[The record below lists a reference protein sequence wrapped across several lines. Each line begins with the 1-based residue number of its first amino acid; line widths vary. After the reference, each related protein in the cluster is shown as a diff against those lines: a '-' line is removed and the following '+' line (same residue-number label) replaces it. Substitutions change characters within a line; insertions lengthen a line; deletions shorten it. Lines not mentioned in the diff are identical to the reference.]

1 MRVVFVVMG
10 MLGMFMLFSGLGLI
24 DESASIQG
32 MMIGL
37 GCSLI
42 GLIMMASYVVYDH
55 SRGE

>member
-1 MRVVFVVMG
+1 MRVMFSVLG
-10 MLGMFMLFSGLGLI
+10 MLGVFMLFSGIGLI
-24 DESASIQG
+24 DESASIYG

-42 GLIMMASYVVYDH
+42 GLIMMMSYVLYDH